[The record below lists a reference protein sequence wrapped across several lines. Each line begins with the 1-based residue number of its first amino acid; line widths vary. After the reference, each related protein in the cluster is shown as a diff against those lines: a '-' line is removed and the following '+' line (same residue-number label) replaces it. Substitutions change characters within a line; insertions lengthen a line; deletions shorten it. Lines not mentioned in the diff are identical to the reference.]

1 MIYTDIDIVSMFSQ
15 YLYFQFSNLN
25 FTKYSP
31 SHEENIFNHDEDL
44 KNTRHQILIK
54 NLELLNALFL
64 CLLLPNAP
72 VVLLYYTN
80 NSFYGAWALI
90 KDRYL

>member
-15 YLYFQFSNLN
+15 YLYFQSSNLN

-31 SHEENIFNHDEDL
+31 SREENIFNHVEDL

-54 NLELLNALFL
+54 NLELLNALLL

-72 VVLLYYTN
+72 VVWLYYTN